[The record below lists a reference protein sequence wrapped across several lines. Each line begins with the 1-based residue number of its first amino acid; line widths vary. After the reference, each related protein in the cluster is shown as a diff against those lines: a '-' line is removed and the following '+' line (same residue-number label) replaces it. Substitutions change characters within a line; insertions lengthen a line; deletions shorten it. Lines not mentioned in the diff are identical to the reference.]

1 MLPYRGLQ
9 VRIMAALA
17 IVTLFS
23 VIGAGLVA
31 YWAEREALERQFS
44 LELTSGADYMQQR
57 LEDWLNERQSD
68 VRFLAAD
75 SSNQE
80 SLWQLLA
87 QPMTP
92 EETQFH
98 LSRLAASLLSMQQAR
113 PAYIRI
119 LIADAAGEILVAADP
134 AQIGQSVKDAP
145 AFAATLRFV
154 PSETTHAYIE
164 DISYNETLGAYVMCF
179 GYPLFAPNHL
189 VMEQPHV
196 SSTNTSDR
204 DQEAPTA
211 LGVVLIAVDM
221 QKTIYPLLKE
231 WRTGQSGTA
240 VLSRAEGEQTRILNE
255 VLGDDAAP
263 LARLL
268 PAPTDR
274 QQAKPAH
281 WAARGAEG
289 MYRTID
295 HLGAEVLTVYR
306 HIPVIEWGLVFKMD
320 TSEVFAPLHDL
331 IRHVAY
337 IALGVLAI
345 AWLVSIVIARTLTK
359 PLAELVTTARMVAA
373 GQTPIYTALD
383 RRDEIGILARSFRD
397 MVDTLQR
404 QQQQLKAA
412 NLENARLVHQLQSWN
427 AELEQR
433 VEERTHKLAEA
444 NRRLMVLDKMKA
456 DLLCSISHELRNPI
470 TNLKLQ
476 LDLLHHHI
484 DAPRRQ
490 KYLTALVTQVDA
502 LARLVADMLELI
514 QIDGMQNQLVFTTVN
529 FTMLVDDAV
538 KSAVARLRQ
547 ADKPLPLTFEPPSKP
562 LFVRGE
568 QTQLALIVT
577 HLLRN
582 AVNFTQNGTINVQ
595 MWEDE
600 GEGCLQ
606 VQDTGIGIAKEDL
619 PHIFD
624 RFFRGVNV
632 SQSTIPGSGLGLSVV
647 AKILKLHGGR
657 VTVESELG
665 QGSTFRLWL
674 PCTEAPR
681 ALQGMGLASS
691 NKAKHRIKVS

>member
-1 MLPYRGLQ
+1 
-9 VRIMAALA
+9 MAALA
-17 IVTLFS
+17 FVTLFS

-31 YWAEREALERQFS
+31 YWAERDALERQFS
-44 LELTSGADYMQQR
+44 LELTSSADYMQQR
-57 LEDWLNERQSD
+57 LQDWLDERQSD

-75 SSNQE
+75 SSLQE
-80 SLWQLLA
+80 SLWQILA
-87 QPMTP
+87 QDVTP
-92 EETQFH
+92 EDKQFH
-98 LSRLAASLLSMQQAR
+98 LSRLAASLLSMHQAR
-113 PAYIRI
+113 PEYIRI
-119 LIADAAGEILVAADP
+119 LIADAAGDILVAADP

-145 AFAATLRFV
+145 AFTATLHFI
-154 PSETTHAYIE
+154 PSGTDHSYIE

-179 GYPLFAPNHL
+179 GYPLFAPNH
-189 VMEQPHV
+189 
-196 SSTNTSDR
+196 TIATDR
-204 DQEAPTA
+204 ANDSPTDMRDGAGAAPTA

-231 WRTGQSGTA
+231 WRTGESGTA
-240 VLSRAEGEQTRILNE
+240 VLSRAEGDQTRILNA
-255 VLGDDAAP
+255 VLGDDVVP
-263 LARLL
+263 LTRLL
-268 PAPTDR
+268 PAPADP

-289 MYRTID
+289 MDRTMD
-295 HLGAEVLTVYR
+295 HLGVEVLTVYR
-306 HIPVIEWGLVFKMD
+306 HIPMIDWGLVLKMD

-359 PLAELVTTARMVAA
+359 PLAELVTTARAVAA
-373 GQTPIYTALD
+373 GQTPMYTALD

-404 QQQQLKAA
+404 QQQQLRVA

-427 AELEQR
+427 AELEQK

-502 LARLVADMLELI
+502 LARLVADMLELM

-538 KSAVARLRQ
+538 KSAAARLRQ
-547 ADKPLPLTFEPPSKP
+547 ADKLLTLTFEPQPEA

-568 QTQLALIVT
+568 QTQLALAVT

-582 AVNFTQNGTINVQ
+582 AINFTPRGTIRIQ
-595 MWEDE
+595 MWEE
-600 GEGCLQ
+600 RAESCLQ
-606 VQDTGIGIAKEDL
+606 IQDTGIGIAEEDL
-619 PHIFD
+619 PHIFE

-647 AKILKLHGGR
+647 EKIVMLHGGR
-657 VTVESELG
+657 VRVESKLG

-674 PCTEAPR
+674 PYVEAPQFP
-681 ALQGMGLASS
+681 QGFGLSS
-691 NKAKHRIKVS
+691 GNKTKQKIKVS